1 MKKRTRK
8 RIYLFASLTAGL
20 LFVVLI
26 IYLGILYTK
35 ITGLFLSRGF
45 PSPSIV
51 YSDVAYL
58 KKSMG
63 MSRDMLID
71 KLGRLGYT
79 ETGNA
84 YSSQGTYAVSN
95 NRVSIDT
102 KTFNLPFYT
111 LQSVQAV
118 IELSD
123 NKITEISSS
132 EGKPL
137 DSLELEPEQLAV
149 FFGDDFKMRVPAS
162 LSSIPDD
169 VINAVIVTEDARF
182 FEHGPI
188 DINGIFRAMLADIL
202 SMSIR
207 QGGSTITQQLVKI
220 LFLSNR
226 RTFRRKITEAAMAI
240 MIAQK
245 FTKAQILNAY
255 LNDIYL
261 GQDGHVSIVGM
272 GAAARYYYSESLGQ
286 LSLTQS
292 AMLAGLIASP
302 MRYSPIYNPVEALK
316 RRNMVLSKMLK
327 YQVITQPT
335 YDRAAAEPLDVKL
348 SHITVKSAPYF
359 VDYVSDQL
367 KERFSKELLTRD
379 GLRIFT
385 TIDMDTQLMAEQA
398 MGKAPAELQG
408 AMVVLQPQTGY
419 VLAMIG
425 GRNYNT
431 SQFNRAVMSRRQ
443 IGSCVKPFIYML
455 ALESRAKQGFSQVSA
470 LEDVPLKIKTGA
482 GEWEPQNYDK
492 RFRGSLTSR
501 YALQHSIN
509 IPAVKVAMQTG
520 LDKNSELLEQLGF
533 GADIPSFPSL
543 ALGSITTSPLN
554 LALAYTIFS
563 NNGNEPQVPV
573 SIKAI
578 TDMQDTIIYKADL
591 EFKSQG
597 TAQGCY
603 VVNNIL
609 LGSTTEGTARGLRE
623 FHIAGDYAG
632 KTGTTN
638 DFRDVWFAGYTPDVV
653 AVDWLGYDE
662 EKAIGSPAAQIAL
675 PVIGRFLGMYTD
687 MHGGRKF
694 DVPPGIKFA
703 CVDRYTGLAGKG
715 VTNCVTG
722 AFIAGTEPKQGA
734 INSIMDWFRRMLH

>member
-8 RIYLFASLTAGL
+8 RIFRFASLTAGL
-20 LFVVLI
+20 LVVVLI

-58 KKSMG
+58 KKGMG

-84 YSSQGTYAVSN
+84 PSSQGTYEVSD

-118 IELSD
+118 VELSD
-123 NKITEISSS
+123 NKITEISTSG
-132 EGKPL
+132 GKPL

-226 RTFRRKITEAAMAI
+226 RTFRRKITEAVMAI

-302 MRYSPIYNPVEALK
+302 MRYSPIYNPGDALK

-327 YQVITQPT
+327 YQVITQDT
-335 YDRAAAEPLDVKL
+335 YDRAATEPLDIKL

-398 MGKAPAELQG
+398 MDKAPAELQG
-408 AMVVLQPQTGY
+408 AMVILQPQTGY

-425 GRNYNT
+425 GRDYNT

-455 ALESRAKQGFSQVSA
+455 ALESRAKQGFSQVST
-470 LEDVPLKIKTGA
+470 LEDAMLRIKSGA

-492 RFRGSLTSR
+492 RFRGSITAR

-543 ALGSITTSPLN
+543 ALGSITTSPLS

-573 SIKAI
+573 SIKTI

-662 EKAIGSPAAQIAL
+662 ENAIGSPAAQIAL
-675 PVIGRFLGMYTD
+675 PVIGRFLEMYTD

-694 DVPPGIKFA
+694 DIPPGIKFA
-703 CVDRYTGLAGKG
+703 CVDRHTGLAGKG

-734 INSIMDWFRRMLH
+734 INSVIDWFRRMLH